1 MSTQAKRSGLVRTGK
16 AMHQWMLV
24 CVIVTLLLVGASS
37 AAVAGRDIGQVEP
50 QAGAWHT
57 WVLESGSQLRPS
69 GPPSGRE
76 TQREIAELKKLATH
90 RDEAAMDRIAYWN
103 TGAPVYRWNDMA
115 LQEIMQRSMNVI
127 TGGRALALFHATISD
142 ATIATWNAKYAYN
155 RPRPAVLDRSLKPA
169 IVTPNSPSYPSEHA
183 AAAGA
188 ASEVLAYLFPDRAD
202 FYRAKAV
209 EAGETF
215 LIAGTQYRSDVEVG
229 LALGRQVAQ
238 LAIERAM
245 NDGSNAQWDGQM
257 PTGPGYWTGQN
268 PVAPT
273 LGSQKT
279 WALASGSEFRPG
291 PPPAY
296 DSATLAAEMDELRNF
311 QRTPRTN
318 ALALFW
324 EWGAGGPRNHWFW
337 NEQLNKKVL
346 EYGLDANPPRAAR
359 AYALES
365 IALYDATVACWDAKY
380 TYWAFRPFQY
390 DASFQTLFAT
400 PNHPSY
406 PSAHSCLSGAVADVL
421 AYLFPREASQ
431 FTDLAAQAGEARI
444 WAGIHFRSDIVAG
457 LDLAHKVAGKVIGI
471 AQGDASGPAVRLH

>member
-1 MSTQAKRSGLVRTGK
+1 M
-16 AMHQWMLV
+16 
-24 CVIVTLLLVGASS
+24 
-37 AAVAGRDIGQVEP
+37 
-50 QAGAWHT
+50 
-57 WVLESGSQLRPS
+57 
-69 GPPSGRE
+69 
-76 TQREIAELKKLATH
+76 
-90 RDEAAMDRIAYWN
+90 
-103 TGAPVYRWNDMA
+103 
-115 LQEIMQRSMNVI
+115 
-127 TGGRALALFHATISD
+127 
-142 ATIATWNAKYAYN
+142 
-155 RPRPAVLDRSLKPA
+155 LDRSLKPA

-291 PPPAY
+291 PPPAF

-346 EYGLDANPPRAAR
+346 EHGLDANPPRWRELMRWKASPCTMQRSHAGTPSTPTGHSGPSSTMR
-359 AYALES
+359 ASRRSSQRPTIPATHPR
-365 IALYDATVACWDAKY
+365 IAVFRVQWLMSWRISSHAK
-380 TYWAFRPFQY
+380 P
-390 DASFQTLFAT
+390 ASS
-400 PNHPSY
+400 P
-406 PSAHSCLSGAVADVL
+406 
-421 AYLFPREASQ
+421 
-431 FTDLAAQAGEARI
+431 DLAAQAGEARI